1 MWEGF
6 WKTHL
11 ETFGLR
17 LAAQELYLPPTAF
30 EPKVKQFGLRQ
41 LGQPWQVVG
50 CGWWARA

>member
-6 WKTHL
+6 RKTHL
-11 ETFGLR
+11 QTFGLR

-30 EPKVKQFGLRQ
+30 VPQVKQFGLRQ